1 MKLVVII
8 PAYNEAEIIGRTVAA
23 VAALREPFRAEGI
36 ELRVLVVDDGSGDAT
51 RTLALEAGADR
62 VVRHR
67 HNQGLGAA
75 VRSGLR
81 AAREEEAQVAVK
93 FDADLQHDPADI
105 RELIRP
111 ILEEEVDVVYGNR
124 FDRIS
129 YPMPL
134 IRKLGNRVFTGLMRW
149 LTGWPLK
156 DSQPGIF
163 AVNQHYLSQFYLPG
177 NYNYTQQILMD
188 AYRKG
193 MHFAHVQVAF
203 RERKTGHSF
212 VSLKYPFKVLPQ
224 IVLVLVSVR
233 PLKIFAPI
241 GLSFFG
247 LGTLLALWEI
257 AQWLWGAGEKPI
269 VHVNAVLGFTLFG
282 LQTLFFGVL
291 AHLIVERRDQDG

>member
-1 MKLVVII
+1 MKLVVVV
-8 PAYNEAEIIGRTVAA
+8 PAYNEGEMIGQTVAA
-23 VAALREPFRAEGI
+23 LKGMKEPLAADGMEMSI
-36 ELRVLVVDDGSGDAT
+36 LVVDDGSADAT
-51 RTLALEAGADR
+51 GDLAIKAGADR

-81 AAREEEAQVAVK
+81 AAREEGADIVVK

-105 RELIRP
+105 PALIQP
-111 ILEEEVDVVYGNR
+111 IRQHEADVVYGNR

-134 IRKLGNRVFTGLMRW
+134 VRKLGNRVFTGLMRW

-163 AVNQHYLSQFYLPG
+163 AINTHYLRQFYLPG

-203 RERKTGHSF
+203 RERRTGHSF
-212 VSLKYPFKVLPQ
+212 ISLKYPFKVLPQ
-224 IVLVLVSVR
+224 IFLVLVSVR

-241 GLSFFG
+241 GLFF
-247 LGTLLALWEI
+247 LGTGVLLTGWEI
-257 AQWLWGAGEKPI
+257 TQWLWGEAPKPV
-269 VHVNAVLGFTLFG
+269 VHVNAVLGLTLFG

-291 AHLIVERRDQDG
+291 AHLIVENRDRD